1 MNKNKIDVKI
11 ETKKGSMD
19 EWPEPIVRVQSLAES
34 NLSSLPDRYIKPAS
48 LRPTTTEDAPTA
60 TNIPIIDLEGL
71 FSEEGLSDDVIMA
84 RISEACRGW
93 GFFQVVNHGV
103 KPELMDAARENW
115 REFFHMPVNAKETY
129 SNSPR
134 TYEGYGSRLGVEKGA
149 SLDWSDYYFL
159 HLLPHHLK
167 DFNKW
172 PSFPPTIREV
182 IDEYGEELVKLS
194 GRIMR
199 VLSTNLGLKEDKF
212 QEAFGGENIGACL
225 RVNYYPKCP
234 RPELALGLS
243 PHSDPGGMTI
253 LLPDDQV
260 FGLQVR
266 KDDTW
271 ITVKPHPHAFIVN
284 IGDHIQILSIS
295 TYKSVEHRVIVI
307 SD

>member
-199 VLSTNLGLKEDKF
+199 VLSTNLGSS
-212 QEAFGGENIGACL
+212 
-225 RVNYYPKCP
+225 
-234 RPELALGLS
+234 LS
-243 PHSDPGGMTI
+243 FS
-253 LLPDDQV
+253 
-260 FGLQVR
+260 FASR
-266 KDDTW
+266 
-271 ITVKPHPHAFIVN
+271 
-284 IGDHIQILSIS
+284 
-295 TYKSVEHRVIVI
+295 
-307 SD
+307 